1 MDHFIKFCEIYCDYS
16 YKLKEEVFL
25 EQKYSSK
32 SEISYFNY
40 IIKQKIIE
48 KIYINFK
55 FKEQTPSHLL
65 KVFGNNKFKSEHLN
79 RIIKKNITLK
89 KILKKIENKF
99 SSNNYAHIQI
109 LEELD
114 DLNQNEFT
122 KKNYKIYTDSVSK
135 IKRTRKEVIN
145 FIKLNNVYFGIFFIL
160 LWGNNKEPH
169 ITNVLSDF
177 EDNGKSIDKLSSM
190 LFKASKS
197 PEQIYDALN
206 AIKGLGP
213 AYFTKILYFYTH
225 AFSEVWKDKM
235 YIMDQFTSKSMNLLR
250 KSVKNYNINLSDE
263 RIKILKSNSLVAK
276 YSNYKKFNDDIKS
289 LSDFFK
295 NEGNRNINEELI
307 EVMLFGQNYTSKT
320 LHFSSHELWR
330 KYVNEN
336 YDAEFKG

>member
-1 MDHFIKFCEIYCDYS
+1 MIILINLKKKFFQNSNIIQN
-16 YKLKEEVFL
+16 
-25 EQKYSSK
+25 QKFHILI
-32 SEISYFNY
+32 ISLR
-40 IIKQKIIE
+40 KKIIE

-160 LWGNNKEPH
+160 LWGNHKEPH